1 ADARGARAAAGL
13 VGRRHRR
20 ASPRPSQGR
29 DGPLPRDRGAHLV
42 RRRRRRRGP
51 PRGDLDPP
59 RRQRDVAR
67 ERHEPD
73 RGPPPLGGGPGTRR
87 PPAPERRPGGSGR
100 DLGRSRAS
108 PRPGL
113 IPASLS
119 GLLGSEHLHRVI
131 VAEDDEA
138 FLDALEAVLEADGR
152 FAVVGRARNGREAVE
167 LVARLKPDL
176 VVMDIEM
183 PVMDG
188 IEATRVLRQ
197 RLPGLPVVAISGH
210 DYEERVL
217 EIRAAGADDYV
228 RKARLEEEL

>member
-1 ADARGARAAAGL
+1 
-13 VGRRHRR
+13 
-20 ASPRPSQGR
+20 
-29 DGPLPRDRGAHLV
+29 
-42 RRRRRRRGP
+42 
-51 PRGDLDPP
+51 
-59 RRQRDVAR
+59 
-67 ERHEPD
+67 
-73 RGPPPLGGGPGTRR
+73 
-87 PPAPERRPGGSGR
+87 
-100 DLGRSRAS
+100 
-108 PRPGL
+108 
-113 IPASLS
+113 
-119 GLLGSEHLHRVI
+119 LGSEHLHRVI

-228 RKARLEEEL
+228 RKARLEEELPTVAASLVSTVIRRPQRSRR